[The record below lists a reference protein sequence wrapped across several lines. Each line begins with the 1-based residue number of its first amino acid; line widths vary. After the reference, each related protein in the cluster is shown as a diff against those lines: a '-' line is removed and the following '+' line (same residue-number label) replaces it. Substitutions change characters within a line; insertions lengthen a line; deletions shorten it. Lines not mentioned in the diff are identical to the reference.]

1 MNINKS
7 LNRLKDMLD
16 ILERTE
22 NISIEE
28 NEALSDGI
36 EALEIL
42 SSMPD
47 IEIRRYK
54 EKFKSFGAFKYADTD
69 SIG

>member
-54 EKFKSFGAFKYADTD
+54 EKFKSLGAFKYADTD
-69 SIG
+69 SVR